1 VLLCGG
7 TLEVDEPGEVLRS
20 YVDSVGLAYDT
31 LVTNGSAGLVDGD
44 LLAPVLLG
52 VHLDAPRFLA
62 LRRTLPDLSERMA
75 ELPPVPLAE
84 ADDGVIAQV
93 AALFT
98 VIDELGRSRVGVRG
112 SIVAKV
118 LHRKRP
124 DLIPLYDTRVWSA
137 YADPGPV
144 PRVRE
149 RSWVDYMVLLCGAMR
164 DDLRAEAAAFE
175 ALAAAQP
182 RLTPLRILDILV
194 WMSSEPPV

>member
-1 VLLCGG
+1 MLLCGG
-7 TLEVDEPGEVLRS
+7 TLEIDDPEDVLRT
-20 YVDSVGLAYDT
+20 YVDSVGLAYDS
-31 LVTNGSAGLVDGD
+31 LVTNSSPELVDGD

-52 VHLDAPRFLA
+52 VHVDAPRFLA
-62 LRRTLPDLSERMA
+62 LRRMLPDLAGRVA
-75 ELPPVPLAE
+75 ALPPVSLAE
-84 ADDGVIAQV
+84 ADDGVVGEV

-149 RSWVDYMVLLCGAMR
+149 RSWVDYMVLLCDAMR
-164 DDLRAEAAAFE
+164 DDLRKEAAAFG
-175 ALAAAQP
+175 ALAAVAP
-182 RLTPLRILDILV
+182 GLTALRMLDILV